1 LPGKTDRNT
10 GRSKDLI
17 DPNLCEHLT
26 MTHILKNMLIAASL
40 FLVASCAG
48 LPDVKRIQGNM
59 DQMVYYMG
67 VMASSMPH
75 MVNSTTRMANM
86 AETMQGKTDTLLAN
100 LEKKGTGAE
109 RAIQNYSQA
118 VLDNERAVIKSL
130 QGIRQELGDM
140 KQSFRPATGSTEAD
154 QARANVALQ
163 NKLNDIEA
171 RLSAVV
177 EKMDKMSKQP
187 PKQAP

>member
-1 LPGKTDRNT
+1 MAR
-10 GRSKDLI
+10 
-17 DPNLCEHLT
+17 
-26 MTHILKNMLIAASL
+26 ILKNTMIAASL

-48 LPDVKRIQGNM
+48 LPDMKRIQGNM

-86 AETMQGKTDTLLAN
+86 AETMQGKTDALLAN

-130 QGIRQELGDM
+130 QGIRQELGDL
-140 KQSFRPATGSTEAD
+140 KQSFRPAGGSAEAPD
-154 QARANVALQ
+154 QARANLALQ

-177 EKMDKMSKQP
+177 EKMDKLGKR
-187 PKQAP
+187 AP

>member
-1 LPGKTDRNT
+1 MAR
-10 GRSKDLI
+10 
-17 DPNLCEHLT
+17 
-26 MTHILKNMLIAASL
+26 ILKNMLIASSL

-100 LEKKGTGAE
+100 LEKKEPARSG
-109 RAIQNYSQA
+109 R
-118 VLDNERAVIKSL
+118 
-130 QGIRQELGDM
+130 
-140 KQSFRPATGSTEAD
+140 FRITP
-154 QARANVALQ
+154 
-163 NKLNDIEA
+163 
-171 RLSAVV
+171 RLCWITNG
-177 EKMDKMSKQP
+177 Q
-187 PKQAP
+187 

>member
-1 LPGKTDRNT
+1 MAR
-10 GRSKDLI
+10 
-17 DPNLCEHLT
+17 
-26 MTHILKNMLIAASL
+26 ILKNMLIAASL

-48 LPDVKRIQGNM
+48 LPDMKRIQGNM

-86 AETMQGKTDTLLAN
+86 AETMQGKTDALLAN

-130 QGIRQELGDM
+130 QGIRQELGDL
-140 KQSFRPATGSTEAD
+140 KQSFRPAAGGSTEGPE
-154 QARANVALQ
+154 QARANLALQ

-177 EKMDKMSKQP
+177 EKMDKLGKR
-187 PKQAP
+187 AP